1 VPAVNAEQQVQEVQV
16 HSEADQVQTEP
27 VQAIEEQG
35 GNKGLLS
42 ILLVV
47 YILFNSFAK
56 FFCFNIWLI
65 ISLYVIYLF
74 FFPDD
79 HQLEEDP
86 LQIIRGR

>member
-1 VPAVNAEQQVQEVQV
+1 VQVPAVNAEQQVQEVQV

-47 YILFNSFAK
+47 YILFNSFAN
-56 FFCFNIWLI
+56 FFCFYFFVRNLLI
-65 ISLYVIYLF
+65 F